1 MTTGL
6 MTLDARGLQYSSG
19 PHEDAIPMAA
29 TGEQLPVV
37 IPAHGPG
44 LTTLGSNMPGV
55 PAGQIP
61 RLSGLGQSSETGSS
75 DLPPIVY
82 IIDPSANGKKG
93 DWPDFSRGALQRVQQ
108 RVLEGMTVAR
118 AEYILSEEGADEL
131 RQRLYRKARETADYD
146 SGLFEDGSGRLD
158 DVAARWRDE
167 AFRQYEAAAVK
178 FLEGDA
184 SLSGTEAATFGG
196 NWLNWIL
203 GIGGLTGA
211 GYAIYSF
218 TR

>member
-19 PHEDAIPMAA
+19 PHEDAIPTSA
-29 TGEQLPVV
+29 TGDQLPVV

-44 LTTLGSNMPGV
+44 L
-55 PAGQIP
+55 
-61 RLSGLGQSSETGSS
+61 SGLGQSSEAGSGE
-75 DLPPIVY
+75 LPPIIY
-82 IIDPSANGKKG
+82 IIDPTANGKKG
-93 DWPDFSRGALQRVQQ
+93 EWPDFSRGALQRVQQ
-108 RVLEGMTVAR
+108 RVLQGMTVAR

-184 SLSGTEAATFGG
+184 SLSGTEEATFGG
-196 NWLNWIL
+196 NWLNWVL